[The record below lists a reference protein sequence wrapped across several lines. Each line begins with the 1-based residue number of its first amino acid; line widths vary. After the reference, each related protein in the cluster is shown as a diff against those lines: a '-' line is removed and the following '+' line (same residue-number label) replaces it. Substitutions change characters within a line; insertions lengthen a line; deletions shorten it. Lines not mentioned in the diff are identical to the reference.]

1 MNTKQIN
8 NCGPDT
14 IDAHGW
20 QIQRGYVYRVT
31 AADESAWDCSEEIE
45 CEGGYTHVEERRFGY
60 NGNDVPPCGAD
71 YLCAS
76 EDGEEFLVISSESDP
91 EVIDTVDG
99 FTLERFDFEPGDDRH
114 DGTWEF
120 RVLDVKSDGETILA
134 GKA

>member
-1 MNTKQIN
+1 MDTQTIN

-31 AADESAWDCSEEIE
+31 AADDSVWDCSEEIE
-45 CEGGYTHVEERRFGY
+45 CGGGYTHVEAKRFGY
-60 NGNDVPPCGAD
+60 HGNDVPPCGAD
-71 YLCAS
+71 YLYGS
-76 EDGEEFLVISSESDP
+76 DDGEELLVISSESDP
-91 EVIDTVDG
+91 ELIDTVDG
-99 FTLERFDFEPGDDRH
+99 FSLEKVELEAGEDRD

-120 RVLDVKSDGETILA
+120 RVLEVKSDGETILA